1 MPMRKLISKKSSR
14 TIRSFIHVRS
24 EYATDTNA
32 LVLRLEKRKLPASVR
47 EIFEHIESGKVQ
59 LTIPL
64 MVSIEVGY
72 LSEGGRI
79 ETTVDGVRDYQRM
92 HQTVSFLP
100 ITEEVVENAY
110 RIDDIPEL
118 HDRLIAGTAKL
129 LNQELLSNDPIRAA
143 SKHVVTKWK

>member
-1 MPMRKLISKKSSR
+1 MRKLTSKKSSK
-14 TIRSFIHVRS
+14 TIRNSIPVKS

-32 LVLRLEKRKLPASVR
+32 LVLRIEKRKLPPRVG
-47 EIFEHIESGKVQ
+47 EIFEQIEIGKVQ

-64 MVSIEVGY
+64 MVLVEVGY

-79 ETTVDGVRDYQRM
+79 ETTIRGVRDYQRL
-92 HQTVSFLP
+92 HPTVSFLP
-100 ITEEVVENAY
+100 ITEEVVDSAY
-110 RIDDIPEL
+110 QIDDIPEL

-129 LNQELLSNDPIRAA
+129 LNRELLSNDPIIAA